1 MLNHDSSVVLNAIL
15 SDHVI
20 THIRAVDTSASP
32 APEETQVWTEDPKK
46 EPGNF
51 GDPVGLGM
59 YDVDMRNKELNNGR
73 LAMFTAIG
81 LILAE
86 LVSGKSGFGQFS

>member
-1 MLNHDSSVVLNAIL
+1 
-15 SDHVI
+15 
-20 THIRAVDTSASP
+20 
-32 APEETQVWTEDPKK
+32 
-46 EPGNF
+46 
-51 GDPVGLGM
+51 M

-73 LAMFTAIG
+73 LAMFTAMG